1 MQAGVELVAT
11 LQRLGWR
18 YSVSSTRPPW
28 NAHAVRQWVWSNMPV
43 RPVAFYVDRPG
54 KLSTAECKRRHYVEA
69 VAAPRTP
76 VCALVVDDDQAA
88 VDELIDLDVPVMH
101 IDELAG
107 LSDDEQAEAAEASLE
122 AQAPRARG

>member
-1 MQAGVELVAT
+1 VQAGVELVAT

-69 VAAPRTP
+69 VAATAHRCVRWLSMTTRPRW
-76 VCALVVDDDQAA
+76 
-88 VDELIDLDVPVMH
+88 M
-101 IDELAG
+101 
-107 LSDDEQAEAAEASLE
+107 S
-122 AQAPRARG
+122 